1 MSIFNRKLDRY
12 KPYISRSLNIEYMN
26 ANFTKESLEKVCR
39 KYNYEIDRRK
49 KMSTIVDEIYDLI
62 VWNFSTNNFINYCSI
77 HWYGFS
83 HAPDVTRNAWWR
95 RINLLMKT

>member
-26 ANFTKESLEKVCR
+26 KNFTKESLEKVCR

-49 KMSTIVDEIYDLI
+49 KMSTIVDEIYDPVSYTHLTLPTI
-62 VWNFSTNNFINYCSI
+62 
-77 HWYGFS
+77 
-83 HAPDVTRNAWWR
+83 
-95 RINLLMKT
+95 LLV

>member
-39 KYNYEIDRRK
+39 KYDYEIDRRK

-62 VWNFSTNNFINYCSI
+62 VWNICTSNSFNRGMFDLNGISY
-77 HWYGFS
+77 
-83 HAPDVTRNAWWR
+83 APDDIGDA
-95 RINLLMKT
+95 

>member
-26 ANFTKESLEKVCR
+26 ANFTKESLERVCR

-49 KMSTIVDEIYDLI
+49 KMSTIVD
-62 VWNFSTNNFINYCSI
+62 
-77 HWYGFS
+77 
-83 HAPDVTRNAWWR
+83 
-95 RINLLMKT
+95 

>member
-26 ANFTKESLEKVCR
+26 KHFTKESLEKLCR

-62 VWNFSTNNFINYCSI
+62 V
-77 HWYGFS
+77 
-83 HAPDVTRNAWWR
+83 
-95 RINLLMKT
+95 

>member
-62 VWNFSTNNFINYCSI
+62 VWNICASNSFDRSMFNLNGISY
-77 HWYGFS
+77 
-83 HAPDVTRNAWWR
+83 APDVIRYAWWKK
-95 RINLLMKT
+95 INLLMRS